1 MTYNKTITL
10 RDGSECTV
18 RSCTGEDAEAV
29 LDVFIR
35 THGQTDYLS
44 SYPDENTITIEQE
57 REFLQ
62 KRAESSIETELL
74 AQIDGVIA
82 GSAGIR
88 CIGEK
93 YKLRHRASFGIS
105 IDSAYRR
112 LGIGKALTE
121 ACIECAKKAGY
132 TQLELEVVADNEAAL
147 SLYRKMGF
155 TEYGRNPKGFR
166 SRNTGWQELVMMRLE
181 LL

>member
-1 MTYNKTITL
+1 MIYNKTITL
-10 RDGSECTV
+10 SDSRECIV
-18 RSCTGEDAEAV
+18 RNCTGTDAEAV

-44 SYPDENTITIEQE
+44 SYPDENTITVEQE

-62 KRAESSIETELL
+62 KKADSSRETELL
-74 AQIDGVIA
+74 AQVGGAIA
-82 GSAGIR
+82 GCAGIR
-88 CIGEK
+88 CIGDK
-93 YKLRHRASFGIS
+93 YKMRHRASFGIS
-105 IDSAYRR
+105 IDSAYWR

-121 ACIECAKKAGY
+121 ACIECAKKAVY
-132 TQLELEVVADNEAAL
+132 IQLELEVAADNEPAL
-147 SLYRKMGF
+147 SLYRKAGF

-181 LL
+181 L